1 MNNLENKVRLSLYLD
16 QQMDTHIR
24 TLQKAYEEEECF
36 PSGVSRNAFVKMLI
50 GVGADRMTEIV
61 REIQA
66 L

>member
-1 MNNLENKVRLSLYLD
+1 MKQERNTVRLSLYLD
-16 QQMDTHIR
+16 EGLDVHIR
-24 TLQKAYEEEECF
+24 TLQKAYEEEDCF